1 MVGVMRQ
8 PTARSSRTSP
18 QAAPAEGG
26 ALDATATPWDTA
38 AVIQATGGSV
48 ADVESTVT
56 DVAAT
61 STDVSATAT
70 QRDPASDGDL
80 GLFGPASISWRVHAE
95 PILALAGLRAL
106 YLQSLHP
113 RAMWGVAQNSRYRDD
128 PYGRLFRTGT
138 YIATVVYGTTV
149 EATEAGRRLRAIHSR
164 MRAVDPRTGERYRI
178 DAPDLLRWVHVT
190 EVESFVTTARRAGA
204 TLSDAD
210 VDAYYREQLIA
221 AELVGLDPST
231 VPDSAAAV
239 AAYYADVQP
248 ELLMTKEAAESAL
261 FLSAP
266 PMPYKLGFTP
276 VRLAWFG
283 VASTAVGLL
292 PGWARRLYGLPGLAT
307 TGPTAAL
314 TARTLRLALR
324 ALPERAVRGPIYNAA
339 MQRATAAGWPTR

>member
-1 MVGVMRQ
+1 MRP
-8 PTARSSRTSP
+8 PTVPSSRTKP
-18 QAAPAEGG
+18 QSASAGTP
-26 ALDATATPWDTA
+26 DATAAPWAGVSVGATAAPWDA
-38 AVIQATGGSV
+38 ATDSTGS
-48 ADVESTVT
+48 SVT
-56 DVAAT
+56 DVEAAA
-61 STDVSATAT
+61 DG
-70 QRDPASDGDL
+70 DLGSDGDL

-138 YIATVVYGTTV
+138 YIATVVYGTTA
-149 EATEAGRRLRAIHSR
+149 EATEAGRRLQAIHSR
-164 MRAVDPRTGERYRI
+164 MRAVDPRSGDTYRI
-178 DAPDLLRWVHVT
+178 DAPELLRWVHVT

-210 VDAYYREQLIA
+210 VDAYYTEQLIA

-231 VPDSAAAV
+231 VPSSAAEV
-239 AAYYADVQP
+239 AAYYADVRP

-292 PGWARRLYGLPGLAT
+292 PAWARRLYGLPGFAT

-314 TARTLRLALR
+314 SARTLRLALR

-339 MQRATAAGWPTR
+339 MQRAAAAGWPAR